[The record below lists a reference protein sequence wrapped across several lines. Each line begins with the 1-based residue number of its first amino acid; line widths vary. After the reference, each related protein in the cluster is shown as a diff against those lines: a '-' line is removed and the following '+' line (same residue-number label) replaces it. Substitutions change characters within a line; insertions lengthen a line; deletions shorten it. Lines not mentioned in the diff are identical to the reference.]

1 MPVLHLKGVLYDSVQ
16 SDPMVEE
23 TSQQQPSRRGLLY
36 FCFGCLIL
44 FLTAWFLYFP
54 WRCRQVRSALARREF
69 TNAVTLA
76 TRLVQSSPQAAEGH
90 YLLAKAAR
98 RSGDFTEAAAEL
110 KRAEELAWNPI
121 EIQRESILARV
132 QSGQIETCKPQLKTI
147 FASDLDHDETTEV
160 YEALAN
166 GHLAAFDGPEFQQCL
181 NYWIDWDPKAIQPRL
196 MRAQF
201 FERLANHTDAEKCYA
216 DIVQDHPDCREARLG
231 QAACLIELNQPSA
244 AIEPLKACL
253 EQEREPRAAVL
264 LAKSWIQTGEMAP
277 AGRLLT
283 EFADTAN
290 EAIRAEVLEQLGRW
304 HLDQRQAPEA
314 IQRLEAAVQLT
325 PENGTA
331 WHALAAAYSL
341 SGNPEK
347 AAQALKTSQDSL
359 TRLQRL
365 AELMVQINLN
375 PQKLELRMEVAQ
387 ILFEQKLDKDAVA
400 WLNTIL
406 HQDLHHAS
414 ANELLAQ
421 YYERIGNAP
430 LARQHRA
437 IAQPPAALPQP

>member
-1 MPVLHLKGVLYDSVQ
+1 
-16 SDPMVEE
+16 MVEE

-36 FCFGCLIL
+36 FCFVSLVL
-44 FLTAWFLYFP
+44 FVAACFLYFP
-54 WRCRQVRSALARREF
+54 WRCWQIRSALAKREF
-69 TNAVTLA
+69 ANAVTLA
-76 TRLVQSSPQAAEGH
+76 THLVQSSPQASEGH

-98 RSGDFTEAAAEL
+98 RSGDFAEAASEL
-110 KRAEELAWNPI
+110 KRAEELGWNSV
-121 EIQRESILARV
+121 EIQRETILARV

-147 FASDLDHDETTEV
+147 FASDLNHDETTEV

-181 NYWIDWDPKAIQPRL
+181 NYWIDWDPEAIQPHL

-216 DIVQDHPDCREARLG
+216 DIVRDHPDCREARLR

-253 EQEREPRAAVL
+253 KQKREPRAAVL
-264 LAKSWIQTGEMAP
+264 LAKSWVQTGEMAA
-277 AGRLLT
+277 AGHLLA
-283 EFADTAN
+283 EFVDTAD

-314 IQRLEAAVQLT
+314 IQRLEAAVKLT

-341 SGNPEK
+341 IGNSEK

-359 TRLQRL
+359 ARLQQL

-387 ILFEQKLDKDAVA
+387 ILFDQKLDKDAVA

-406 HQDLHHAS
+406 HQDLHHAP
-414 ANELLAQ
+414 ANDLLAQ

-437 IAQPPAALPQP
+437 LAQSPADPSQP